1 MSYTV
6 TLSCDPVEPRN
17 NWAREHCPS
26 YITNVLDY
34 VGADGKAHAKLS
46 VKYYFGE
53 EKDAVMF
60 TLRWT

>member
-26 YITNVLDY
+26 YITNVLDL
-34 VGADGKAHAKLS
+34 GPDGMPFAPS
-46 VKYYFGE
+46 IKYYFGE

-60 TLRWT
+60 TLRWS

>member
-17 NWAREHCPS
+17 NWAKENCPS
-26 YITNVLDY
+26 YITNVLGYTDAMY
-34 VGADGKAHAKLS
+34 WISELS

-60 TLRWT
+60 ILRWT

>member
-26 YITNVLDY
+26 YITNVFMA
-34 VGADGKAHAKLS
+34 GHEDGIPVAPS
-46 VKYYFGE
+46 IKYYFGE

-60 TLRWT
+60 TLRWS

>member
-6 TLSCDPVEPRN
+6 TLPCDPVEPRN
-17 NWAREHCPS
+17 NWAKENCPS

-34 VGADGKAHAKLS
+34 VYQGGGWTPELS
-46 VKYYFGE
+46 IKYYFGE

>member
-26 YITNVLDY
+26 YITNVLDL
-34 VGADGKAHAKLS
+34 GLDGIPVAPS
-46 VKYYFGE
+46 IKYYFGE

-60 TLRWT
+60 TLRWS